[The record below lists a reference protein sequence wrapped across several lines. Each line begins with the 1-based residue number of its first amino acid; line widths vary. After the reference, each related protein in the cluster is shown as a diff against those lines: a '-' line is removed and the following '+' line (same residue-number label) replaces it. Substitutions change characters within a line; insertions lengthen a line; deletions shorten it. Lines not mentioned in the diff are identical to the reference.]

1 MFYDHP
7 AFKPIRQYL
16 LDPEISEIM
25 INGPSQI
32 FVERQGRMELTAWRF
47 DSAQQLSFLIE
58 QLLKPTGRT
67 VSPAAPYVD
76 FRLPDGSR
84 ANVTIPPITLNG
96 ATVTIRKALK
106 SLTGIEDL
114 LRLGTLSTRMAHLLA
129 AGIQGRL
136 NMLFSGATGTGKTTT
151 LGILSAYIPETER
164 IITIEDTAELTLRQR
179 HVVRM
184 ECRRANLEGRGEVT
198 LGDLVVNSLRMRP
211 TRIIIGEIRGAE
223 AVDMLQAIL
232 TGHDGCLAVIH
243 ASSPVDAM
251 SRLEMMSLSRGLQL
265 PLWAIH
271 KQVASAI
278 DLVVQHDL
286 RPDGSRKITHV
297 TEVCGVEGD
306 HMILRDLFLYERQG
320 IDANGREMGQWT
332 CPGGEPLFLEKCASR
347 GVTLAPEIYAAGAEP
362 SANQA

>member
-164 IITIEDTAELTLRQR
+164 IITIEDTAELVLDQD

-184 ECRRANLEGRGEVT
+184 ETRPPNIEGAGEVT
-198 LGDLVVNSLRMRP
+198 ARDLVVNSLRMRP
-211 TRIIIGEIRGAE
+211 DRIIVGEVRSSE
-223 AVDMLQAIL
+223 ALDMLQAL
-232 TGHDGCLAVIH
+232 NTGHDGGMSTIH
-243 ASSPVDAM
+243 ANSPRDGLA
-251 SRLEMMSLSRGLQL
+251 RLETMVLMAGLELPSRAIREQITA
-265 PLWAIH
+265 AIH
-271 KQVASAI
+271 LLVQV
-278 DLVVQHDL
+278 
-286 RPDGSRKITHV
+286 RRYEDGVRRIESIAEISGMEGNTPLLQEIYKFHRIGRQGNHV
-297 TEVCGVEGD
+297 LGEYVATGIVPRIVIE
-306 HMILRDLFLYERQG
+306 LRDQGFDFPLDLFQK
-320 IDANGREMGQWT
+320 
-332 CPGGEPLFLEKCASR
+332 PR
-347 GVTLAPEIYAAGAEP
+347 GHGNV
-362 SANQA
+362 